1 MAYEVDAH
9 GPAVK
14 VRSPYVVTLLV
25 LFTLGFYGLAWYHRT
40 NSALRRFGEAY
51 DDPRLGQ
58 IRPLRATLAMFPG
71 FLLIVPPFISL
82 GAFVGNVRRA
92 ETLGRSEVTSGFLV
106 TLLLLTI
113 ILIPAVAGYIQA
125 GLTQLWRRYPR
136 RLGEPLQPGAAGAG
150 ASDLR
155 ALPPPEPWVLRGSP
169 ASRRLART
177 WFWLRGP
184 EDPPANPPREG
195 WFRPWVAIAGL
206 VGSIAP
212 IFAPMPFPLLGIV
225 ISAVFAVQ
233 VHYDRRAQ
241 GLAPFWWA
249 SAAGTFGGLGFLAY
263 TLNRR
268 ETIAVR
274 GQPVG
279 RPRLPAGLYEA
290 WYPDPL
296 GKARFRWWTGSAWS
310 GETA

>member
-1 MAYEVDAH
+1 MV
-9 GPAVK
+9 
-14 VRSPYVVTLLV
+14 
-25 LFTLGFYGLAWYHRT
+25 
-40 NSALRRFGEAY
+40 
-51 DDPRLGQ
+51 
-58 IRPLRATLAMFPG
+58 PG

-92 ETLGRSEVTSGFLV
+92 EQVGRSEVTSGFLV
-106 TLLLLTI
+106 TLMLLTVV
-113 ILIPAVAGYIQA
+113 LIPATAGYIQA

-136 RLGEPLQPGAAGAG
+136 EGDSEALTPAARAGVSATDLG
-150 ASDLR
+150 S
-155 ALPPPEPWVLRGSP
+155 LPPPEPWVLHGSGF
-169 ASRRLART
+169 SRRLAKA

-184 EDPPANPPREG
+184 EDPPASPPREG
-195 WFRPWVAIAGL
+195 WFRPWIALVGL
-206 VGSIAP
+206 VASIAP
-212 IFAPMPFPLLGIV
+212 IFGPMPLPLLGIAV
-225 ISAVFAVQ
+225 SACFAVV

-249 SAAGTFGGLGFLAY
+249 SATGTFGGLGFLAY

-274 GQPVG
+274 GQPRG

-296 GKARFRWWTGSAWS
+296 GTARLRWWTGSAW
-310 GETA
+310 TADTV